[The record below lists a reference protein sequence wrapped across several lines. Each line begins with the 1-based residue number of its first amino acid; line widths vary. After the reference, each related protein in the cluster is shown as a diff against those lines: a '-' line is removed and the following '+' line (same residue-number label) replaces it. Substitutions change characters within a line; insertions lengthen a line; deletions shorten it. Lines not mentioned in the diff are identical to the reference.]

1 MLNESKL
8 VSLVDD
14 GETGHIHGL
23 TFHNR
28 SLHRRLA
35 AVEEAHR
42 EGVILDA
49 LDVGA
54 EVLARAS
61 QHGDLDNL
69 GKAVERLDQ
78 ESKRIIAATVE
89 HVDRTIEKTIT
100 EMGAAIQGENGPLAT
115 VLGRFDPGTD
125 GNVIDLFRDL
135 VTSTATKAT
144 KQAVKDLAEA
154 THDTMERLTKSMVL
168 LEKVAA
174 VEHARLAEAAKGTAK
189 GMDHE
194 RDIESLLGE
203 LVSVAGDSLDDVST
217 VPGLLGSKKG
227 DKTITPR
234 GGCTIVTEDK
244 CTVRLSESK
253 ARALLD
259 EAMANRGA
267 RLAMLIVEDP
277 AKVPGNQPFHFI
289 DDDKVVVVADRL
301 ALRLVY
307 ALFRVK
313 AIELAKGACTGD
325 DELMAEAM
333 VTIRHL
339 ADDIKRALE
348 RFRLLRM
355 EHTKAA
361 KAIGQAGRYVDE
373 AAETIADGVGG
384 IMAIIDSLIAE
395 AGEIAA

>member
-1 MLNESKL
+1 VLTQPNS

-14 GETGHIHGL
+14 GETGHIHEL
-23 TFHNR
+23 TFRNR

-35 AVEEAHR
+35 STADDLRASV
-42 EGVILDA
+42 VLDA

-61 QHGDLDNL
+61 QHGDLENL
-69 GKAVERLDQ
+69 GKAVDRLDQ
-78 ESKRIIAATVE
+78 ESKRIVAATVE
-89 HVDRTIEKTIT
+89 HVDRTIEKTIA
-100 EMGAAIQGENGPLAT
+100 EMSSTIQGEDGPLAA
-115 VLGRFDPGTD
+115 VLERFNPSAD
-125 GNVIDLFRDL
+125 GNVIDIFRDL
-135 VTSTATKAT
+135 VATTATKAT

-168 LEKVAA
+168 LERVAA
-174 VEHARLAEAAKGTAK
+174 VEQARLAEAQKGTAK
-189 GMDHE
+189 GLDHE
-194 RDIESLLGE
+194 RDTESLLGE

-217 VPGLLGSKKG
+217 VPGVLGSKKG
-227 DKTITPR
+227 DKTVTPR
-234 GGCTIVTEDK
+234 GGCIIVTEEK

-253 ARALLD
+253 ARVLLD

-267 RLAMLIVEDP
+267 RLGMLIVED
-277 AKVPGNQPFHFI
+277 AGKVPGNQPFHFI

-313 AIELAKGACTGD
+313 AIELARVACSAD
-325 DELMAEAM
+325 DAVMAAAM
-333 VTIRHL
+333 TTIRHL
-339 ADDIKRALE
+339 TDEIRRALD
-348 RFRLLRM
+348 RFRLLRT

-373 AAETIADGVGG
+373 AAETIADGVAE
-384 IMAIIDSLIAE
+384 IMSVIDNLLAE
-395 AGEIAA
+395 TGELAA